1 MVVHDAIHADPIAP
15 VDGTRDQG
23 SRSNEKL
30 DAAKLLKKKIM
41 PTVHASLSRFTA
53 RYM

>member
-1 MVVHDAIHADPIAP
+1 VFTVAKVVAMVVHDAIHEDPIAP

-30 DAAKLLKKKIM
+30 DA
-41 PTVHASLSRFTA
+41 PTVHVSLSRFTA
-53 RYM
+53 R